1 MPFTLADLK
10 QTPGKRNM
18 GGLLSKAY
26 YTPLANIDLTTPLVL
41 SASGKLDFAGP
52 IVLSGTNKFIEIYST
67 PEKNSLV
74 DNSVGEIDG
83 MSKELI
89 YEFVYPGSQI
99 EVDEFEAYA
108 LNTPGVIIV
117 PDTNGNNRVLGLCAL
132 SQDSDEITAD
142 ISAHLM
148 QANGTSGAARADL
161 RGKTFQF
168 KSSAPHAP
176 LYYTGAIDIT
186 GA

>member
-10 QTPGKRNM
+10 QTPGTRNM

-26 YTPLANIDLTTPLVL
+26 YVPQDDLDLTIPLIL
-41 SASGKLDFAGP
+41 TATGGLAFAGP
-52 IVLSGTNKFIEIYST
+52 IVLKAGKKFIEIYST
-67 PEKNSLV
+67 PEKNSLL
-74 DNSVGEIDG
+74 DNSVGEVDG

-89 YEFVYPGSQI
+89 YEFVFPGSRQ

-108 LNTPGVIIV
+108 LNTPGIIII
-117 PDTNGNNRVLGLCAL
+117 PDTNGKNRVLGLCAL
-132 SQDSDEITAD
+132 DADSTAISAD

-148 QANGTSGAARADL
+148 QANGTSGGARADL

-176 LYYTGAIDIT
+176 LYYTGAIDLT
-186 GA
+186 GV